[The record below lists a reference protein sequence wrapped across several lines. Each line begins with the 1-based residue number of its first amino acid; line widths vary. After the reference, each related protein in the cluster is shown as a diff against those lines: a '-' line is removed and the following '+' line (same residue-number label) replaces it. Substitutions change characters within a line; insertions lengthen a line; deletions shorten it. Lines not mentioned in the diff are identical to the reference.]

1 MGNKASKSAPVTPT
15 PNISISTTYN
25 KEQTRNNSNKDSSI
39 KSNDSK
45 NENIHPVN
53 PDIIIHSVVSA
64 ELDYDHNAAMNIKL
78 GEVSDEQLLGKNLFI
93 Y

>member
-1 MGNKASKSAPVTPT
+1 MGNKGSKSAPVTPT

-25 KEQTRNNSNKDSSI
+25 REQTSNNSSIKDNSI

-64 ELDYDHNAAMNIKL
+64 ELDYDHTSAMNIKL
-78 GEVSDEQLLGKNLFI
+78 GEVSDEQLLGM
-93 Y
+93 

>member
-1 MGNKASKSAPVTPT
+1 MGNKGSKSAPVTPT

-25 KEQTRNNSNKDSSI
+25 RDNNSNKDNSI

-64 ELDYDHNAAMNIKL
+64 ELDYDHTSAMNIKL
-78 GEVSDEQLLGKNLFI
+78 GEVSDEQLLGM
-93 Y
+93 